1 MAIISVSD
9 LASLRQR
16 CAADATG
23 GVTWTKA
30 QVNAAVQALE
40 DWFDTTGRAG
50 AAAAIESAAPGV
62 FTNTQKKLIG
72 KYWLAQKSGRE

>member
-16 CAADATG
+16 CAADANS
-23 GVTWTKA
+23 VTWTKA
-30 QVNAAVQALE
+30 QVNAAIQALE

-62 FTNTQKKLIG
+62 FTNAQKKLIG